1 MFKKVKI
8 GGYDI
13 DEVEDFLETVIED
26 YEKLYKENADLKS
39 KSNTMKDSVSYYKS
53 IEDGINKTIE
63 SAQTQ
68 AESIKETALKE
79 AEAIKDKAE
88 IDAKKNLESLK
99 LEIASAEK
107 ELEEKKKL
115 MQIYKIK
122 VTATLESQLKIL
134 NELDD

>member
-1 MFKKVKI
+1 
-8 GGYDI
+8 
-13 DEVEDFLETVIED
+13 
-26 YEKLYKENADLKS
+26 
-39 KSNTMKDSVSYYKS
+39 MKDSVSYYKS